1 MLIATNGRIVIGHTV
16 YVAGD
21 EIDGLPA
28 DAEERLIAAGLA
40 ERVAG
45 SFELEAIGQ
54 APDEPEPDEGEPEAL
69 PLGELNKDELK
80 ARCRDLGLPT
90 SGNKDELI
98 ARIERAEPA
107 DAGDAEPDGDEPPML
122 TAEVPR

>member
-1 MLIATNGRIVIGHTV
+1 MLIATNGRIVIGYNV

-21 EIDGLPA
+21 EIAGLDG

-45 SFELEAIGQ
+45 SFDLEPVGCDSMEA
-54 APDEPEPDEGEPEAL
+54 EPDEAEPEAVA
-69 PLGELNKDELK
+69 LGELSKDELK

-98 ARIERAEPA
+98 ARIE
-107 DAGDAEPDGDEPPML
+107 DAELAEDDGLDGDEPPML
-122 TAEVPR
+122 TAEVPQ